1 MNCILLFLVSGH
13 NSQGY
18 YLPWLIL
25 ILVILLFILLSYK
38 QSRKLKRQKQVINE
52 LEQQTTHIEE
62 LQNRS
67 QELDDLLV
75 KYETQKKELDK
86 ALAKLE
92 EWDKL
97 VPELQEI
104 ARFDHD
110 VNTPLCIVTLSLGR
124 AQKVGKEQNDEA
136 LLTMVDDIFEAVN
149 RIGEIMQ
156 KVAVLKK
163 SPLISYKS
171 GGQELSE
178 ERGTV

>member
-1 MNCILLFLVSGH
+1 MHYSLLFLVSGLRTYE
-13 NSQGY
+13 Y
-18 YLPWLIL
+18 YLPWLL
-25 ILVILLFILLSYK
+25 PILVLLIFILFFFK
-38 QSRKLKRQKQVINE
+38 QSRKITKQQKWINE

-97 VPELQEI
+97 VPELKEI
-104 ARFDHD
+104 ARLDHD
-110 VNTPLCIVTLSLGR
+110 INTPLCVVTLSLGR

>member
-1 MNCILLFLVSGH
+1 M
-13 NSQGY
+13 
-18 YLPWLIL
+18 
-25 ILVILLFILLSYK
+25 
-38 QSRKLKRQKQVINE
+38 
-52 LEQQTTHIEE
+52 IEE

-104 ARFDHD
+104 ARLDHD
-110 VNTPLCIVTLSLGR
+110 INTPLCVVTLSLGR

-178 ERGTV
+178 KRGTV